1 MMNNMRNFLFDAW
14 IIDVMVHEKGIL
26 LWLKKKNGVVVRVIY
41 EFHPSFYIIPIK
53 QVSNDKIAS
62 NNVDYHKF
70 ITAMKAHPQ
79 IKSVVICKRRVK
91 AEDSHFSQVI
101 HIQVDSPF
109 KFKKTVRQIQEL
121 EQFNFYNI
129 DIPLTQMFFYETGLF
144 PFAFCSFELKRKN
157 MELIV
162 NSIILKDSNE
172 SILYELPPL
181 RVIWLEIEAKQ
192 FGLRIKGTDRLKNC
206 KLSVDPSSVSIP
218 LNSLF
223 SSSEIGIDK
232 HGIPQVIIEGE
243 NEKQIFLALQ
253 IAIKKIDPDVI
264 FTSHGDE
271 KLFPYLLARASY
283 LHLDHYFS
291 LSRDGASLKS
301 TRFLKNGSNFFMSY
315 GVVHHRSKSQ
325 FYLNG
330 RLHIDSAIYGGL
342 HFDDGNLFG
351 LIEVSRVTY
360 SPLQRLTRVTIG
372 GALQSLQFYHAY
384 ALGILIPEIKK
395 NSEDFRESG
404 SLLSSDRGGHILNP
418 KVGLFRRV
426 AEIDFTS
433 MYPALMVHYNVSPEI
448 VNCKCCESSGIE
460 VPGLDYHLCS
470 NRKGIVPLSLRI
482 PLTKRISY
490 KNLSKNSNERDSKK
504 FEKMEEALK
513 WILVVCFGYLGF
525 RNARFG
531 RIEAHQTVCAYSR
544 ELLLNAMKI
553 CENHGLILIHGIVD
567 SLYVRAPNSMDDE
580 TFQNECLEVVEEITQ
595 KSLIPIRYDPENDF
609 FKFISFLPTKADP
622 DVGALNRYWGMKQ
635 KGSIKVRGI
644 ELRRHDSP
652 PIIKEFQQEMIE
664 TISSSPNVDNFGW
677 LLSSRIVPVL
687 LKYYRDL
694 ESRDVNPEKLAITI
708 RVTRRFNEYKVQ
720 NYQAIAAKYLEQH
733 GVSIRPGQKISFVI
747 VKDKARNPQDRVLP
761 LDIYHMKNASYDI
774 SKYKELI
781 VRALINLLP
790 YKIPKSIRRKLET
803 LSGTQTRFKPKVQK
817 PISAYFT

>member
-1 MMNNMRNFLFDAW
+1 MNDMRNFLFEAW
-14 IIDVMVHEKGIL
+14 IIDAMVHEKGIL
-26 LWLKKKNGVVVRVIY
+26 LWLKKKNGEVVSAIY

-53 QVSNDKIAS
+53 QISCDKITD
-62 NNVDYHKF
+62 NNVDFRKF

-79 IKSVVICKRRVK
+79 IKSVIICKRRVK
-91 AEDSHFSQVI
+91 AEDPHFSQVI
-101 HIQVDSPF
+101 RIQVDSPF
-109 KFKKTVRQIQEL
+109 KFKEIVRQIQEL
-121 EQFNFYNI
+121 ERFNLYNI

-144 PFAFCSFELKRKN
+144 PFAYCSFKLKKILTD
-157 MELIV
+157 LIAH
-162 NSIILKDSNE
+162 SIILKDSNE
-172 SILYELPPL
+172 SILYEFPPL
-181 RVIWLEIEAKQ
+181 RVIWLEIEVEQ
-192 FGLRIKGTDRLKNC
+192 HGLRKKGTDRLKNC
-206 KLSVDPSSVSIP
+206 KLAVDPCSVNIP

-223 SSSEIGIDK
+223 SSSETSSDK
-232 HGIPQVIIEGE
+232 HGTPQVIIKGE
-243 NEKQIFLALQ
+243 NERQIFLALE
-253 IAIKKIDPDVI
+253 IAIKEIDPDVI
-264 FTSHGDE
+264 LTSHGDE
-271 KLFPYLLARASY
+271 ELFPYLLSRASY
-283 LHLDHYFS
+283 LHIENRFS
-291 LSRDGASLKS
+291 LSRDGFSMKS
-301 TRFLKNGSNFFMSY
+301 TRFLKNGANSFMSY
-315 GVVHHRSKSQ
+315 GVIHHRSKSQ

-351 LIEVSRVTY
+351 LIEVARVTY

-395 NSEDFRESG
+395 NSEDFRESIG
-404 SLLSSDRGGHILNP
+404 LLSSDRGGHILNP

-448 VNCKCCESSGIE
+448 VNCKCCESSKNKIHD
-460 VPGLDYHLCS
+460 LDYHLCS
-470 NRKGIVPLSLRI
+470 KRKGIVPLSLRI

-490 KNLSKNSNERDSKK
+490 KNLSKNKNERESKK
-504 FEKMEEALK
+504 YEKMEGALK

-544 ELLLNAMKI
+544 ELLLDTMKV

-567 SLYVRAPNSMDDE
+567 SLYVRAPKSMDDE
-580 TFQNECLEVVEEITQ
+580 TFHKECLEVAEEITQ
-595 KSLIPIRYDPENDF
+595 RSLIPIRYDPENDY

-622 DVGALNRYWGMKQ
+622 NVGALNRYWGVKR

-652 PIIKEFQQEMIE
+652 PFIKKFQHEMIE
-664 TISSSPNVDNFGW
+664 AISSSPVVDNFKW

-694 ESRDVNPEKLAITI
+694 ESRDVNPEELAITI

-733 GVSIRPGQKISFVI
+733 GVYIRPGQKISFVI
-747 VKDKARNPQDRVLP
+747 VNNKARNPQDRVLP
-761 LDIYHMKNASYDI
+761 INIYHMENVSYDI

-781 VRALINLLP
+781 VRSLINLLP
-790 YKIPKSIRRKLET
+790 YKIPESIRKNLET
-803 LSGTQTRFKPKVQK
+803 LSGTQTRFKTKVQK
-817 PISAYFT
+817 QIFAYFT